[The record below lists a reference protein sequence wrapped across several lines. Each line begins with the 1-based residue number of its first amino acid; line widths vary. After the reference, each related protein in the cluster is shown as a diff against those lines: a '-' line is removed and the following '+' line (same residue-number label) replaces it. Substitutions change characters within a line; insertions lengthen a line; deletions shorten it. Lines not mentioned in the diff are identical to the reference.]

1 MAKEMFVSSSLHETR
16 VAVLDDGALVE
27 VYFQREQDVGLVGGI
42 YKGRVNRVLPGM
54 QSAFVEIG
62 LERDAFL
69 YVSDFYEESDE
80 YEKMDTDLEQKGKRP
95 VIDLSEKGAEKG
107 AKKETDVKAAPAQ
120 AEPAVTEAASEP
132 SVEIPPVETSPAET
146 SPAETS

>member
-1 MAKEMFVSSSLHETR
+1 MDPDGSTKNVSLNPTEKIFQPVRLGCEEEELISRGGDGSSFFSGKGVSMAKEMFVSSSLHETR
-16 VAVLDDGALVE
+16 VAVLDNGALVE

-42 YKGRVNRVLPGM
+42 YMGRVNRVLPGM

-95 VIDLSEKGAEKG
+95 VIDLSE
-107 AKKETDVKAAPAQ
+107 
-120 AEPAVTEAASEP
+120 
-132 SVEIPPVETSPAET
+132 
-146 SPAETS
+146 